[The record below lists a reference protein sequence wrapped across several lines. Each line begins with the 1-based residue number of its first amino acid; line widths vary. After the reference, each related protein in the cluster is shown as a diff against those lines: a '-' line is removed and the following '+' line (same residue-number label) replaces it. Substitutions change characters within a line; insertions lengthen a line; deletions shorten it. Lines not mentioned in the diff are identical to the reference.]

1 MSGGGMPGGGVMGQ
15 QTQVPLIILVKLSW
29 WNWSWGCPL
38 MTNTFDLVLKKIPF
52 RRGKLILTAVQML
65 GPERL
70 EEPAEAAAQGREEED
85 LRRDGHQ
92 GQ

>member
-1 MSGGGMPGGGVMGQ
+1 
-15 QTQVPLIILVKLSW
+15 
-29 WNWSWGCPL
+29 
-38 MTNTFDLVLKKIPF
+38 MTNSVDLVLQIFPY
-52 RRGKLILTAVQML
+52 RRLILTAVQML

-85 LRRDGHQ
+85 LRCDGHQ

>member
-1 MSGGGMPGGGVMGQ
+1 
-15 QTQVPLIILVKLSW
+15 
-29 WNWSWGCPL
+29 

-52 RRGKLILTAVQML
+52 RRGNLMLTAVQML

-85 LRRDGHQ
+85 LRRDRHQ
-92 GQ
+92 GQRVRRLLSQEGIAHGYFRERLGEAKPNPGS